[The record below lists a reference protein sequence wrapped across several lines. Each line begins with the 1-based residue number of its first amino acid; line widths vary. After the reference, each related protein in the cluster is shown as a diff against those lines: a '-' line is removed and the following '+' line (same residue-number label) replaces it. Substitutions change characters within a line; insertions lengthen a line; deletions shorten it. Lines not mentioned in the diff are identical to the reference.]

1 MGKVTKYGKLEKEIM
16 VGDRLKGRE
25 IVQEILNFG
34 VSQQQILYIA
44 YLLALEL
51 EDRDAMLAISNS
63 IKQLLEH
70 VGDEEEETKDITPSG
85 ILTTREVKK

>member
-1 MGKVTKYGKLEKEIM
+1 MDEITKYGKLEKET
-16 VGDRLKGRE
+16 VVEDRVKARN

-51 EDRDAMLAISNS
+51 EDRETMLKISNL
-63 IKQLLEH
+63 IKDLLE
-70 VGDEEEETKDITPSG
+70 GIGEGEEEETANTTPSG
-85 ILTTREVKK
+85 ILTT

>member
-1 MGKVTKYGKLEKEIM
+1 MDEIKKYGKFDKEIL
-16 VGDRLKGRE
+16 VDDRAKARD

-51 EDRDAMLAISNS
+51 EDRDAMIKISNS
-63 IKQLLEH
+63 IKQLLEG
-70 VGDEEEETKDITPSG
+70 VGDDEESEKTNKPPTGIIT
-85 ILTTREVKK
+85 T

>member
-1 MGKVTKYGKLEKEIM
+1 MGDVTKYGKLEKETA
-16 VGDRLKGRE
+16 VEDRIRARE

-51 EDRDAMLAISNS
+51 EDRDVMLNISSS
-63 IKQLLEH
+63 IEQQLERI
-70 VGDEEEETKDITPSG
+70 GDYDESETEDTTPSG
-85 ILTTREVKK
+85 ILTT